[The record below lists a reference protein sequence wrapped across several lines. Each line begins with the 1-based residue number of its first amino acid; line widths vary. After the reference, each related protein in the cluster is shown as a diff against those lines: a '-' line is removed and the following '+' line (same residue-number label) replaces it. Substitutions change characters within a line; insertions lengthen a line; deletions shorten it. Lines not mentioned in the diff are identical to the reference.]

1 MGENPENPSYLI
13 NTVNGNVYYVSAIVD
28 QASSNILEGSGV
40 AQRMRTISVVNQK
53 GGSGKTTTAVNL
65 AAALGEKQRRVLLLD
80 VDPQHSA
87 TDWLGFHNGY
97 KGIFSVFVENGNLL
111 DVVSNTSVAGVD
123 VVPSSSW
130 LVGAEKFLAGELGA
144 ETILRRNLEA
154 IKEGHWDY
162 ALIDCPPTLGVLTV
176 NALVATSEV
185 LVPVEAH
192 VMALSGLAQL
202 IETVQLVRE
211 RLNPELRITGILAC
225 RVDART
231 RHSQEV
237 VEQLR
242 ERFGDLVYRSI
253 IRENVRVA
261 EAPSFTAPITFY
273 DKRSYGAADYR
284 TLAEEVIEQ
293 EGVV

>member
-1 MGENPENPSYLI
+1 
-13 NTVNGNVYYVSAIVD
+13 
-28 QASSNILEGSGV
+28 
-40 AQRMRTISVVNQK
+40 MRTISVVNQK

-65 AAALGEKQRRVLLLD
+65 AAALGEKGRRVLLLD
-80 VDPQHSA
+80 LDPQHSA
-87 TDWLGFHNGY
+87 TDWLGLHDGY

-111 DVVSNTSVAGVD
+111 NIVNNTSVRGVD

-130 LVGAEKFLAGELGA
+130 LVGVEKFLAGEVGA

-154 IKEGHWDY
+154 LQDGRWDY
-162 ALIDCPPTLGVLTV
+162 ALIDCPPTLGILTV

-202 IETVQLVRE
+202 IETVELVQE
-211 RLNPELRITGILAC
+211 RLNPELRITGILPC

-231 RHSQEV
+231 RHAQEV

-242 ERFGDLVYRSI
+242 ERFGKLVYTSV

-261 EAPSFTAPITFY
+261 EAPSFSTPITVY
-273 DKRSYGAADYR
+273 DRRSYGATDYR
-284 TLAEEVIEQ
+284 ALAEEIIEQ
-293 EGVV
+293 ETVV